1 MIFGD
6 YFFEKDFL
14 KIKDRQNRLY
24 KNYQEIAKANPQLAE
39 NVINITEN
47 NPMLPKATVKAAA
60 QLNEDPNSDRL
71 NEINSQ
77 LYEQFSK
84 KEAEIWEFM
93 NDKYQNT
100 EYVDDM
106 RFTAANWLK
115 GDTQYGVW
123 IGAAMDHYKETASKY
138 TPLPNTGFYKDGF
151 QIDVQDKNGNTIT
164 YN

>member
-6 YFFEKDFL
+6 YFLKRFL

-24 KNYQEIAKANPQLAE
+24 KNYKEIAKANPQLAE

-60 QLNEDPNSDRL
+60 GLGEDPNSDRL

-84 KEAEIWEFM
+84 K
-93 NDKYQNT
+93 KK
-100 EYVDDM
+100 
-106 RFTAANWLK
+106 LK
-115 GDTQYGVW
+115 SG
-123 IGAAMDHYKETASKY
+123 S
-138 TPLPNTGFYKDGF
+138 L
-151 QIDVQDKNGNTIT
+151 
-164 YN
+164 